1 MRVAT
6 SSPALRTARI
16 RGAATVLALAAL
28 LALAVWFRFHALAAP
43 SPWIDEG
50 FSMVHARAIL
60 DHGYPRLP
68 GGAVSW
74 SYAPAHYL
82 MALGMRVVP
91 DPVLGARAGSAIA
104 GTAAIVLL
112 FGLSRRLARSQ
123 VTALVAAGLWA
134 FLLYQ
139 VAWSRQARMY
149 PYLQLF
155 ELAALWALF
164 AFRDSRR
171 PPTLV
176 AGSLLLLL
184 TVSTHPAGYWLFVTV
199 GVAALLEFP
208 RRHEW
213 RDWGRRHGR
222 LLAGLAIGGTA
233 VVALMAMLPNNS
245 AVSQVSAGTQGYSA
259 GAYLQAYLLFLYG
272 QFRAV
277 LVWAA
282 LGAAWGSIRQPRWA
296 VPLLAGFGAYL
307 ALLSFRT
314 DLFHFRYMLPIL
326 FIPPLFAG
334 FAVAEALRFLRHWRG
349 TVAAIAIA
357 LTLALFAGSVA
368 HGRFQWKPEEVH
380 DLGPTEPQSPWAEA
394 YHWLATH
401 APADAVTISTF
412 PMFHDLYR
420 GSTNGEK
427 WFLPFSPSGNPADLA
442 ATSRYAV
449 ARNIESLVQLRAI
462 EGVIVLDRFGL
473 TMLQNEEIRDWL
485 LRMPPVHVEPGTR
498 NNHVFIWRLPE

>member
-1 MRVAT
+1 MQSTDPCR
-6 SSPALRTARI
+6 SSRAWPIL
-16 RGAATVLALAAL
+16 VLTLILAAG
-28 LALAVWFRFHALAAP
+28 AWFRFHALAAP

-60 DHGYPRLP
+60 DHRYPLLP
-68 GGAVSW
+68 AGDVSW

-82 MALGMRVVP
+82 MALGMWP
-91 DPVLGARAGSAIA
+91 AADPVFGARAGSAVA
-104 GTAAIVLL
+104 GTVAIALL
-112 FGLSRRLARSQ
+112 FGLSRRLTRS
-123 VTALVAAGLWA
+123 TIAALVAAALWA

-149 PYLQLF
+149 PHLQLF
-155 ELAALWALF
+155 ELAAFWALA

-171 PPTLV
+171 PRALAAGTLF
-176 AGSLLLLL
+176 LLLAVL
-184 TVSTHPAGYWLFVTV
+184 THPAGYWLFVTI
-199 GVAALLEFP
+199 GVATLLEYP
-208 RRHEW
+208 RRHDW
-213 RDWGRRHGR
+213 RTWAHHHWR
-222 LLAGLAIGGTA
+222 LLAGLVCSSLA
-233 VVALMAMLPNNS
+233 VLALAALLPNNS
-245 AVSQVSAGTQGYSA
+245 AVSQVSAGMQGHPA
-259 GAYLQAYLLFLYG
+259 GDYLHAYLLFLYG
-272 QFRAV
+272 QFRSV

-282 LGAAWGSIRQPRWA
+282 LGAAWGAIRQPRWT

-334 FAVAEALRFLRHWRG
+334 FAVAEALRFLCHRRG
-349 TVAAIAIA
+349 TVAAIGIA

-368 HGRFQWKPEEVH
+368 HGRFQWKPEAVH

-394 YHWLATH
+394 YRWLASH
-401 APADAVTISTF
+401 APADVVTISTF

-442 ATSRYAV
+442 ATSRYAA
-449 ARNIESLVQLRAI
+449 ARNIESLTQLRII

-473 TMLQNEEIRDWL
+473 AMLQNAEIRDWL
-485 LRMPPVHVEPGTR
+485 LQVPPVHVEPGTR